1 MPPINTARRSI
12 TFVFLLT
19 FRVLFRCSADYGTL
33 QLHLQ
38 SDKSTANRIAGFP
51 RKAAKGLTV
60 SMVSLKTKF
69 EKSVHDRGA
78 QP

>member
-1 MPPINTARRSI
+1 MFFWKCERVCVTANRGGYMPPINTARRSI

-51 RKAAKGLTV
+51 RKAAKGLNC
-60 SMVSLKTKF
+60 
-69 EKSVHDRGA
+69 
-78 QP
+78 